1 MERDRVEEKMSDG
14 ASLWLT
20 NGRIYDV
27 HAGRFG
33 AGDVE
38 IRGVRIAGIGKYP
51 GGDAARIDLDGAF
64 LLPGFIDCHVHL
76 CARTE
81 TSDPSG
87 LWHNALPGEIALYA
101 ARSARRLLM
110 CGITTARDVG
120 GWDYHEIA
128 VREAIASGM
137 IEGPRLFCSGRILS
151 ITSSTTPYYR
161 GMYEEADGEAAV
173 QHAARKQLAAG
184 ADFIKLLA
192 TGAITSTKYEKA
204 EAVQYRR
211 EEIEAAV
218 RIATDNLTYVAA
230 HAHADIGIRN
240 AVEAGC
246 RSIEHG
252 SFGTEATY
260 GAMAKRDVWLVP
272 TLCTTPAMFKDPR
285 FSAKVPDH
293 IRARYQEV
301 HATRVGNMAL
311 ARKCGVKVAMG
322 TDAGTPGNHFGDNM
336 QEIAVM
342 VNEAGFSPAE
352 AIRAA
357 TIEAARMLRQDSAI
371 GSIEA
376 GKFADL
382 IAVTEDPLQDPTVL
396 ARVAFVMKAGRAHK
410 RDGIPLPHN
419 A

>member
-1 MERDRVEEKMSDG
+1 MTET

-20 NGRIYDV
+20 NGRVYDV
-27 HAGRFG
+27 NVGSFQS
-33 AGDVE
+33 GDIEV
-38 IRGVRIAGIGKYP
+38 RNGRIAEIGKYP
-51 GGDAARIDLDGAF
+51 GGNAARIDLNGAF
-64 LLPGFIDCHVHL
+64 VLPGFIDCHVHL
-76 CARTE
+76 CAKTE

-173 QHAARKQLAAG
+173 QQAARKQLAAG

-192 TGAITSTKYEKA
+192 TGAVTSTKYEKA
-204 EAVQYRR
+204 EAIQYRL
-211 EEIEAAV
+211 EEIAAAV
-218 RIATDNLTYVAA
+218 KIATDNLTYVAA

-260 GAMAKRDVWLVP
+260 RDMAKREVWLVP
-272 TLCTTPAMFKDPR
+272 TLCTTPAMFKDPK
-285 FSAKVPDH
+285 FAAKVPEH
-293 IRARYQEV
+293 IRTRYQEV
-301 HATRVGNMAL
+301 HATRVSNMAL

-322 TDAGTPGNHFGDNM
+322 TDAGTPGNHFGHNM
-336 QEIAVM
+336 QEVEVM

-357 TIEAARMLRQDSAI
+357 TIEAARMLRQDSMI
-371 GSIEA
+371 GSLEA

-382 IAVTEDPLQDPTVL
+382 IAVAEDPLQNPSAL
-396 ARVAFVMKAGRAHK
+396 GNVAFVMKAGRVHK
-410 RDGIPLPHN
+410 RDGVPLPYQ
-419 A
+419 